1 MRATNEQEI
10 AGNGE
15 QGLGVMLRITYAII
29 GAAVIAA
36 CLVAVPS
43 LSQQVHA
50 SAPALGAK
58 GDRVDAR
65 PLGTACSQHE
75 WPYFEA
81 ACLRDAKNPFGQAR
95 QVRMVTTDHL
105 PQAVT
110 DSTVASR

>member
-1 MRATNEQEI
+1 
-10 AGNGE
+10 
-15 QGLGVMLRITYAII
+15 MLKVTYAIV
-29 GAAVIAA
+29 GAAIAAA

-50 SAPALGAK
+50 SAPTLGAK
-58 GDRVDAR
+58 GDRADAR

-81 ACLRDAKNPFGQAR
+81 ACLRDAKNPFGEAR

-105 PQAVT
+105 PQLVTSPAV
-110 DSTVASR
+110 AAR